1 MDRTTELALV
11 CTYVYDRAR
20 VNRVGIPS
28 GWQVAQVASG
38 QEAYLKDDSVGLSA
52 GAFLDANGNIV
63 IAFTGTNEFADW
75 IAGNLPAALGAKS
88 PQVQRALA
96 FVSEVLDRY
105 AISIEEITKEVVEL
119 PRHQRLALVRL
130 LLDLD
135 QPGATDDIEQAW
147 DEEIRARVKAV
158 DEGRANGIPYE
169 EIKNELAGRFGPR

>member
-1 MDRTTELALV
+1 M
-11 CTYVYDRAR
+11 
-20 VNRVGIPS
+20 
-28 GWQVAQVASG
+28 
-38 QEAYLKDDSVGLSA
+38 
-52 GAFLDANGNIV
+52 
-63 IAFTGTNEFADW
+63 
-75 IAGNLPAALGAKS
+75 
-88 PQVQRALA
+88 
-96 FVSEVLDRY
+96 

-135 QPGATDDIEQAW
+135 QPGATDDIERVW